1 MKTPCKFTT
10 PPQDKYLGFL
20 SGHALKARDRLNFYK
35 WMATFGDYTRFKLGT
50 MSVYLFTDP
59 EAVNH
64 ILKKN
69 ARNYTK
75 NTPAYKI
82 VDRVTGKGIFTE
94 SEDSWLRI
102 RKIAQ
107 PFFTQSQTG
116 HWEKIVEK
124 VATDLELMLYEIEK
138 KGEPHNF
145 SPLMTKLTLR
155 VLGESIFDKD
165 LGQAADIFDRELK
178 QLIFL
183 TNEMI
188 TQKMSFNIF
197 NKISNEK
204 KFKASMLEL
213 DTLISNLVDEARAE
227 TTHNPNN
234 MIHSFLKAPFTVNQ
248 QFLIDQVKTMA
259 FAGHETTSTVLSWA
273 LHFLSIYPEWQEKI
287 YQELNSQFT
296 TGPLKASEIG
306 QCQLLG
312 IFINET
318 IRMYPPAW
326 AFARRAIDDDTI
338 EGHSIK
344 AKSIVTVSPYLL
356 GHDSRYWINPSEFN
370 PYRFIDPL
378 HVNLRHAYSFIPFGL
393 GPRACIGERLS
404 RLELQMIVATFVKG
418 FKLLAINPN
427 VEMEA
432 TLTLA
437 LKDGI
442 DLKLIKRV

>member
-10 PPQDKYLGFL
+10 PPRDRYIGLL
-20 SGHALKARDRLNFYK
+20 TGHALKARDRLNFYK
-35 WMATFGDYTRFKLGT
+35 WMATYGDYTHFKLGP

-59 EAVNH
+59 DAVNY

-94 SEDSWLRI
+94 SEASWLRI

-124 VATDLELMLYEIEK
+124 VALDLEVILHEIEK
-138 KGEPHNF
+138 KGDAYNF

-165 LGQAADIFDRELK
+165 LGVAADVFDRELK

-188 TQKMSFNIF
+188 TQKMSFNF
-197 NKISNEK
+197 FK
-204 KFKASMLEL
+204 KMSSERKFRASMLIL
-213 DTLISNLVDEARAE
+213 DTLISKLVDEAKSE
-227 TTHNPNN
+227 VNHNPNN
-234 MIHSFLKAPFTVNQ
+234 MIHSFLKAPYEINQ

-273 LHFLSIYPEWQEKI
+273 LHFLSIYPDWQEKI
-287 YQELNSQFT
+287 LLELNSLFPN
-296 TGPLKASEIG
+296 GILKAAEIG
-306 QCQLLG
+306 QCQNLD

-338 EGHSIK
+338 EGYTIK
-344 AKSIVTVSPYLL
+344 AQSIVTVSPYLL
-356 GHDSRYWINPSEFN
+356 GHDQRYWIHPSEFN
-370 PYRFIDPL
+370 PNRFIDTE
-378 HVNLRHAYSFIPFGL
+378 HVKLRHAYSFIPFGL

-404 RLELQMIVATFVKG
+404 RLELNMIIATFIKD
-418 FKLLAINPN
+418 FKLLAVNPN
-427 VEMEA
+427 IEMEA

-437 LKDGI
+437 LKNGI
-442 DLKLIKRV
+442 QLRLIKRI